1 MKAALAGFRS
11 GTLGAGLAPLL
22 APEQAE
28 RFRPLRVI
36 GTGGMGTVVLA
47 RDRALGRLVALKFLR
62 ETCALFLERFRRE
75 ARLMAELRHPAV
87 VPLHAFEDGPRPFLV
102 LEYVR
107 GGNLAQTRLEPL
119 ALAHTLRPV
128 VAALAHA
135 HAHGIVHRDVK
146 PENVLLDGRGRA
158 FLTDFGL
165 ALERGEGLTRPAVAG
180 TLQVMSPEQVRGAAL
195 GPATDQF
202 SLGVTFYRG
211 LTGEWPH
218 RGRSVAD
225 VMQAIEHATPLP
237 PRTLAAGIPAELE
250 RIVLRC
256 LAKDPGARFASME
269 ALGAALD
276 RALARRRPLARALAF
291 LRSLRGSR
299 RTHGRAVHPPSLT
312 HLPPPHTRLP

>member
-1 MKAALAGFRS
+1 VKQALTGF
-11 GTLGAGLAPLL
+11 GASEWLAP
-22 APEQAE
+22 AQAR
-28 RFRPLRVI
+28 RFQPLRVI

-47 RDRALGRLVALKFLR
+47 RDRVLGRLVALKFLR

-75 ARLMAELRHPAV
+75 ARLMASLRHPAI
-87 VPLHAFEDGPRPFLV
+87 VPLVSLEESGPRPFLV

-107 GGNLAQTRLEPL
+107 GGNLAQARLDPL
-119 ALAHTLRPV
+119 DLARALRGI

-165 ALERGEGLTRPAVAG
+165 ALEGREGLTRPAVAG

-202 SLGVTFYRG
+202 SLGATLYRS

-218 RGRSVAD
+218 RGRTVAD
-225 VMQAIEHATPLP
+225 VMEAIEHEPPLP
-237 PRTLAAGIPAELE
+237 PRLLAPGVPAELE
-250 RIVLRC
+250 RLVLRA
-256 LAKDPGARFASME
+256 LAKDPARRFASMV
-269 ALGAALD
+269 ALGRALE
-276 RALARRRPLARALAF
+276 RALAGRPLARAFAR
-291 LRSLRGSR
+291 LRSLRRGAQGR
-299 RTHGRAVHPPSLT
+299 ARERAVHPPSLMN
-312 HLPPPHTRLP
+312 LPPLHQPLP